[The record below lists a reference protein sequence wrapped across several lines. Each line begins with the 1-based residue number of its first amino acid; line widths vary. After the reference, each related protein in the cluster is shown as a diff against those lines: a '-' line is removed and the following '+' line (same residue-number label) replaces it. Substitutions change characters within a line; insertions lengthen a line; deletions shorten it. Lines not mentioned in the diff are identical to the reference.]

1 MNALIGLMILAGILY
16 GILVDGT
23 FWKIYSVLVTLY
35 LIFVLMYREKRT
47 NVKRKT
53 ILMSTW
59 DRKLLLYIYLIS
71 SLLFLP
77 LTYTF
82 LKPDVTLFT

>member
-1 MNALIGLMILAGILY
+1 MNALVGLLILAGILY

-23 FWKIYSVLVTLY
+23 FWKIYAILVTLY

-53 ILMSTW
+53 LLMSTW
-59 DRKLLLYIYLIS
+59 DCK
-71 SLLFLP
+71 
-77 LTYTF
+77 
-82 LKPDVTLFT
+82 

>member
-1 MNALIGLMILAGILY
+1 MNALVGLLILAGILY

-47 NVKRKT
+47 NIKRKT
-53 ILMSTW
+53 LLMSTW
-59 DRKLLLYIYLIS
+59 DCK
-71 SLLFLP
+71 
-77 LTYTF
+77 
-82 LKPDVTLFT
+82 

>member
-1 MNALIGLMILAGILY
+1 MNALVGLLILAGILY

-53 ILMSTW
+53 LLMSTW
-59 DRKLLLYIYLIS
+59 DCK
-71 SLLFLP
+71 
-77 LTYTF
+77 
-82 LKPDVTLFT
+82 